1 LNLRHPERLIE
12 VSWGTEK
19 QTFPVTVSVL
29 AYDRTGLLH
38 DISGV
43 LSKEGVNIAGLSIN
57 RQHHLTTLYLTLE
70 VTDIGQ
76 LGRVLARI
84 SKVPNVLEAQRQT
97 G

>member
-1 LNLRHPERLIE
+1 
-12 VSWGTEK
+12 
-19 QTFPVTVSVL
+19 
-29 AYDRTGLLH
+29 
-38 DISGV
+38 
-43 LSKEGVNIAGLSIN
+43 
-57 RQHHLTTLYLTLE
+57 